1 MLKKITKLAA
11 KSIYLSIYIFIYF
24 MLLPKQYFVRF

>member
-1 MLKKITKLAA
+1 MLKKITKLVA
-11 KSIYLSIYIFIYF
+11 KLSIYLSIYF

>member
-11 KSIYLSIYIFIYF
+11 KLFIYLSIYF

>member
-11 KSIYLSIYIFIYF
+11 KSIYLSIYL
-24 MLLPKQYFVRF
+24 MLLPKQYFVRL